1 MTDTTAQLL
10 KPPPLPAS
18 RVTLLREGESS
29 ESENQS
35 DTDVNQIEVIDF
47 DFKENDVVEC
57 PLDIDETL
65 EKLTSEYTA
74 TYNKEEAGKK
84 WDLAFVNCLKKHY
97 KTCVDYI
104 IIKGETVFTIIR
116 EHFRAINSIL
126 EDDLFEIKF
135 SETIKSLKMLRNENI
150 SRYLNFLRKL
160 KGVQWAYY
168 RTPPMPRLKFIIKEF
183 ERVGK
188 FLTTN
193 LQKIDDYFQNTGKYR
208 IASTRLLRL
217 NFISKYEI
225 FKKDTR
231 ERFLYRSKR
240 NDVVKFSCLLNNIKC
255 DALKTGLVMCKNY
268 GIMGTS
274 YCYLH
279 LQYMNLKP
287 KPSYTTPGEMAFFAW
302 LPKQQRTAFYLIRPV
317 FEGPETS
324 PRLEDYYGKD
334 ALDAPELSATDSGL
348 QVGKDYILDHTLN
361 AQTPSA
367 EEINAETPVIIN
379 ERPEILPLNC
389 GTPLNY
395 LHSLPSVSYWDND
408 NGQMSE
414 NIVQRSNHR
423 RFAFVSA
430 KVIGGKLFIFPLE
443 DIYHGQE
450 LVLLQNNPLKPSDS
464 DSYGQIVHSGV
475 KRGQSSQPLTPAQIS
490 RRVWE
495 DQQITKDDTKIY
507 EMHELK
513 RLVVL
518 KRSLHGLF

>member
-1 MTDTTAQLL
+1 MTDTTAQLPTL
-10 KPPPLPAS
+10 PPLS
-18 RVTLLREGESS
+18 TLPPLATIRGDESS
-29 ESENQS
+29 SKSENQS
-35 DTDVNQIEVIDF
+35 DADFF
-47 DFKENDVVEC
+47 DFEFKEDDVVEC
-57 PLDIDETL
+57 PLDIDKTF
-65 EKLTSEYTA
+65 EKLTTEYTA
-74 TYNKEEAGKK
+74 TYNKEEAGRK
-84 WDLAFVNCLKKHY
+84 WDPEFVNCLKKHY

-104 IIKGETVFTIIR
+104 IVKGETVFTIIR
-116 EHFRAINSIL
+116 EHLRAMNSIQ
-126 EDDLFEIKF
+126 EDYLFEITF
-135 SETIKSLKMLRNENI
+135 TETLERLKMLRNENI
-150 SRYLNFLRKL
+150 TRYLNFLRKL

-183 ERVGK
+183 ERVEK

-193 LQKIDDYFQNTGKYR
+193 LQKIEDYFKKTGKYLT
-208 IASTRLLRL
+208 ASTRLLRL

-268 GIMGTS
+268 GIMGTI
-274 YCYLH
+274 YCYHH
-279 LQYMNLKP
+279 LQDMNNLKP

-302 LPKQQRTAFYLIRPV
+302 LPKQQRTAFHLMRPV

-324 PRLEDYYGKD
+324 PRLEDYYGKGVD
-334 ALDAPELSATDSGL
+334 DAPELNATDSGL

-361 AQTPSA
+361 AKTPTA
-367 EEINAETPVIIN
+367 EKINAETPVIID

-395 LHSLPSVSYWDND
+395 LHSLSSVSYWDND

-414 NIVQRSNHR
+414 HIVQRSNNR

-430 KVIGGKLFIFPLE
+430 KLIEGKLFIFPLE

-450 LVLLQNNPLKPSDS
+450 LVLLPNNPLKPSDS
-464 DSYGQIVHSGV
+464 NSYGQIVHSGV
-475 KRGQSSQPLTPAQIS
+475 KKGQSSQPLTPAQIS

-495 DQQITKDDTKIY
+495 DQEILKDDTKIY
-507 EMHELK
+507 EMDELK

-518 KRSLHGLF
+518 KRSLHAAF